1 MSPDKTIEELS
12 AEIHRFVITS
22 PGNEMPDG
30 GRYFD
35 EPLVGVAAG
44 DNPLFIRFREAVGP
58 FHWLPSEVINRSGC
72 DSEELKT
79 SVISWVLPI
88 NRAVRES
95 NRLEKIFPSRQWA
108 LTRNFGEAF
117 NSTLRNHVVA
127 WFMARGIKAA
137 APQLVD
143 GWHQV
148 NDGPNGI
155 ASTWSERHAA
165 FAAGLGTFSLND
177 GLITERGMAHRL
189 GSVVAAIALA
199 PTSAIEKG
207 RYDNCLYHRV
217 GRCGV
222 CISRCPVKALSREG
236 HDKNLCMGYVYGT
249 IPGQIREL
257 YGVTQTGCGL
267 CQTAVPCEAINPCR
281 E

>member
-1 MSPDKTIEELS
+1 MSPDKIIEELG
-12 AEIHRFVITS
+12 AEIQRFVSTS

-30 GRYFD
+30 GHYFD

-58 FHWLPSEVINRSGC
+58 FHWLPSEVMTRAGY
-72 DSEELKT
+72 DSAELET

-88 NRAVRES
+88 HRAVRES
-95 NRLEKIFPSRQWA
+95 NRPEKIFPSRQWA
-108 LTRNFGEAF
+108 LTRNFGEIF
-117 NSTLRNHVVA
+117 NTTLRNHVVA

-137 APQLVD
+137 APLLVA

-148 NDGPNGI
+148 NEGPHGI

-165 FAAGLGTFSLND
+165 YAAGLGTFSLND

-189 GSVVAAIALA
+189 GSVVAAIALT
-199 PTSAIEKG
+199 PTSTLEKG
-207 RYDNCLYHRV
+207 VYDNCLYHRF

-222 CISRCPVKALSREG
+222 CISRCPVKALSGKG
-236 HDKNLCMGYVYGT
+236 HDKTVCMEHVYGT
-249 IPGQIREL
+249 VQREVGLL
-257 YGVTQTGCGL
+257 YDVKQTGCGL
-267 CQTAVPCEAINPCR
+267 CQTAVPCEGTNPCK
-281 E
+281 

>member
-1 MSPDKTIEELS
+1 MPEQRIFDELRSEISKIVNNSPENEL
-12 AEIHRFVITS
+12 A
-22 PGNEMPDG
+22 PGK
-30 GRYFD
+30 RYFD
-35 EPLVGVAAG
+35 EPLLAIAAG
-44 DNPLFIRFREAVGP
+44 DHQLFEQYKSVVGP
-58 FHWLPSEVINRSGC
+58 FHWLPSEAMAQAGFNHDNRQ
-72 DSEELKT
+72 L
-79 SVISWVLPI
+79 SVVCWVLPI
-88 NRAVRES
+88 AREIRES
-95 NRLEKIFPSRQWA
+95 NRQEKIFPSRQWA

-117 NSTLRNHVVA
+117 NTTLRNHVVA

-137 APQLVD
+137 APLLVD

-148 NDGPNGI
+148 NEGPHGI

-177 GLITERGMAHRL
+177 GFITERGMAHRL
-189 GSVVAAIALA
+189 GSVVAAINLSPA
-199 PTSAIEKG
+199 SIIEKG
-207 RYDNCLYHRV
+207 VYDNCLYHRV

-222 CISRCPVKALSREG
+222 CISRCPAKALSRDG
-236 HDKNLCMGYVYGT
+236 HDKNLCMKYVYGT
-249 IPGQIREL
+249 IPKQVAEL